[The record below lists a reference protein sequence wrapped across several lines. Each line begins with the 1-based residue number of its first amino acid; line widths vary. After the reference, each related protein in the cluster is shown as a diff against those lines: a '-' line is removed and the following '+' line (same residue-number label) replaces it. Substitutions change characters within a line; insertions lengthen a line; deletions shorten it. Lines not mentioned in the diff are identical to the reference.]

1 MEMGEVIAYTADNH
15 ALEGRLIRP
24 HERGGASPGIL
35 VFHEFMGLGAY
46 LNRHLQNL
54 ADLGYVVMAAD
65 MYGRGVR
72 PGNAT
77 KALGYSRPLRANR
90 QRMRQL
96 AAAALA
102 CLRSL
107 PFVDGEKIAAIGY
120 SFGGCAALE
129 LARSGA
135 DLKAA
140 VSVYGYLDAPLPAA
154 PGTIKARLLVFHGL
168 HDPVVPESELVAF
181 RREMTAVGADSR
193 VVVYADAGHGFC
205 NRQMDGRQ
213 HPWNR
218 YSRKHDEDVRQTLA
232 AFLAGTFAC

>member
-1 MEMGEVIAYTADNH
+1 MGIRETITYAAEGRS
-15 ALEGRLIRP
+15 LEGWLVVPDHRRHP
-24 HERGGASPGIL
+24 VPGIL

-46 LNRHLQNL
+46 LNRHLKKL

-77 KALGYSRPLRANR
+77 TALGYSRPLRANR

-154 PGTIKARLLVFHGL
+154 SGTIKARLLIFHGM

-181 RREMTAVGADSR
+181 RREMTAAGADNR
-193 VVVYADAGHGFC
+193 VVVYPDAGHGFC

-218 YSRKHDEDVRQTLA
+218 YSRRHDEDVWKTLA
-232 AFLAGTFAC
+232 AFLAETFVL